1 MRVSGHTDETASNGN
16 VGVGIPRPTFLFYA
30 QKIVVG
36 LPVGNTLGVKVSIS
50 VNFPTLSGTFCSRF
64 YML

>member
-1 MRVSGHTDETASNGN
+1 MHMADKSSCN

-30 QKIVVG
+30 QKIVVE
-36 LPVGNTLGVKVSIS
+36 LPVGNTLGVKVSTS
-50 VNFPTLSGTFCSRF
+50 VNSPKLPGTFYSRF